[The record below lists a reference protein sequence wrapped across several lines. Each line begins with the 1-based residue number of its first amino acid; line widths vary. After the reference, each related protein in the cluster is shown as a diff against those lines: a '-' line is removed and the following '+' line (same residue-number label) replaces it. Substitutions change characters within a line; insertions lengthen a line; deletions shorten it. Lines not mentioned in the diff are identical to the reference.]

1 MNNIILVTGSLG
13 LIGSS
18 CVMHFCNQ
26 GYNVYGIDNDMR
38 SIFFGKNGSTLK
50 NKNYLESNFENY
62 KHFSFDIRDK
72 DQIDNFFKIN
82 KPDSVIHCAAQPS
95 HDLAAKI
102 PFDDFS
108 INANATLNLLEATK
122 NYCIDSPFV
131 FLSTNKVYGDTPNH
145 LSLEEKKTRW
155 DFKDTIYQKGINE
168 NLSID
173 QTKHSIFGCSKLAAD
188 ILVQEYGKY
197 FSMNT
202 VCLRGGCLT
211 GSNHSSVELHGF
223 LSYLIKCFVA
233 GYKYKVFGYKG
244 KQVRDNI
251 DSSDVARFIEM
262 YIKNPR
268 KGEVYNIGGGKD
280 NSVSILEIFNYLEL
294 NYSKKM
300 KWEYFNENRI
310 GDHICYYSD
319 LSKIKSHYPDWKVE
333 IDLPNLID
341 KIYQSANENLAI

>member
-18 CVMHFCNQ
+18 CVLHFCNQ
-26 GYNVYGIDNDMR
+26 GYDVYGIDNDMR

-50 NKNYLESNFENY
+50 NKKYLESNFKKY

-72 DQIDNFFKIN
+72 DQIDNFFKIY
-82 KPDSVIHCAAQPS
+82 KPNSVIHCAAQPS